1 MDRLIKP
8 FGMEMLLEIGLY
20 WQIFH
25 EWLRYGIHDEETF
38 DEFAYDLL
46 VDEADREDNW

>member
-20 WQIFH
+20 WQIFQ
-25 EWLRYGIHDEETF
+25 EFLRHGMPDEETF
-38 DEFAYDLL
+38 DEFAYDWL
-46 VDEADREDNW
+46 VEEADREDNW